1 MTLSQTE
8 PRVDVL
14 GQVQAQHAAVAKRL
28 EIIDRVVAVS
38 SGKGGVGKS
47 AITANLAAALALEG
61 AKVGVLDADIHG
73 PSAAL
78 MLGARGQELRISDDG
93 VRPAV
98 GVADVA
104 VMSMDLFL
112 AADEDA
118 VRWKHPGGLAEDGY
132 VWRGALEANV
142 LREFFA
148 DTRWGQLHWL
158 LVDMPPGADRF
169 ETLVRL
175 VPQLSGSLIVTT
187 PSKPSRSVV
196 KRSIT
201 SAQSAGARI
210 LGLVVNM
217 ASVDHPLMDLGG
229 LEVLAAIPYDSEFA
243 ESTDAGRPYVLEHPD
258 TPAGQAINQLAGR
271 MQERVRS

>member
-1 MTLSQTE
+1 M
-8 PRVDVL
+8 
-14 GQVQAQHAAVAKRL
+14 VA
-28 EIIDRVVAVS
+28 IS

-47 AITANLAAALALEG
+47 AITANLAVALAVEG
-61 AKVGVLDADIHG
+61 ARVGVMDADIHG

-78 MLGARGQELRISDDG
+78 MLGARGQALRIDEHG

-98 GVADVA
+98 GVADIV

-118 VRWKHPGGLAEDGY
+118 VRWKHPGGLADDEY
-132 VWRGALEANV
+132 VWRGTLEANV
-142 LREFFA
+142 LREFLA
-148 DTRWGQLHWL
+148 DTSWGKLNWL

-175 VPQLSGSLIVTT
+175 VPQLTGTLIVTT
-187 PSKPSRSVV
+187 PSIPSQGVV

-201 SAQSAGARI
+201 SARSAGARI

-217 ASVDHPLMDLGG
+217 VSAGDPELDMAG
-229 LEVLAAIPYDSEFA
+229 LEVLAAVPQDPKFA
-243 ESTDAGRPYVLEHPD
+243 ESTDAGRPYVLEHAD
-258 TPAGQAINQLAGR
+258 APAGQAIVQLA
-271 MQERVRS
+271 RSLKELVSK

>member
-1 MTLSQTE
+1 M
-8 PRVDVL
+8 
-14 GQVQAQHAAVAKRL
+14 
-28 EIIDRVVAVS
+28 AVS

-47 AITANLAAALALEG
+47 AITANLAAALAMEG
-61 AKVGVLDADIHG
+61 ARVGVLDADIHG

-78 MLGARGQELRISDDG
+78 MLGARGQQLRTDEDG

-98 GVADVA
+98 GVADIK

-112 AADEDA
+112 ASDDDA

-142 LREFFA
+142 LREFLA
-148 DTRWGQLHWL
+148 DTRWESLDWL

-175 VPQLSGSLIVTT
+175 VPQLSGSLMVTT
-187 PSKPSRSVV
+187 PSLPSQNVV
-196 KRSIT
+196 RRSIS
-201 SAQSAGARI
+201 SAQGAGARI

-217 ASVDHPLMDLGG
+217 VSAEHSAVNLADLEI
-229 LEVLAAIPYDSEFA
+229 LAEVPHNSTLAA
-243 ESTDAGRPYVLEHPD
+243 STDAGRPYVLEHADDP
-258 TPAGQAINQLAGR
+258 TGQAITRLARRLG
-271 MQERVRS
+271 ELVRK